1 MLGSLIQE
9 TKARSSHGFSLLELL
24 IALVVFVIGVLGV
37 ASLLVSGIH
46 LQTLSRKATEA
57 SAFAEAKVEELRVID
72 LTDLQR
78 SVGGALDS
86 NVASHYDEP
95 AGTSFTRRWQVSPG
109 PAGTQDLTVA
119 VIETDSNVQ
128 LTQIRLLLKD

>member
-1 MLGSLIQE
+1 MLNSLIQE
-9 TKARSSHGFSLLELL
+9 TRARSSHGFSLLELL

-46 LQTLSRKATEA
+46 MQTLSRNATQA

-95 AGTSFTRRWQVSPG
+95 VGTRLYPTLASDTGPG
-109 PAGTQDLTVA
+109 RYSGFNSCCGSD
-119 VIETDSNVQ
+119 
-128 LTQIRLLLKD
+128 

>member
-1 MLGSLIQE
+1 MLTSLVEE
-9 TKARSSHGFSLLELL
+9 TKAQSSHGFSLLELL

-46 LQTLSRKATEA
+46 MQTLSRKVTQA

-86 NVASHYDEP
+86 NVANHYDEP
-95 AGTSFTRRWQVSPG
+95 AATIFTRRWLVAAG

-119 VIETDSNVQ
+119 VVETDSNVE
-128 LTQIRLLLKD
+128 LTQIRLLLED